1 MGIGTQFLAI
11 PASAYDLI
19 YFNSPWRNPATLSHV
34 NKVPE
39 LGLAYGNW
47 LAGIETVGFKW
58 RGQVSSGSGGLDIR
72 YVGLSDIEL
81 RPGKPTAEPLGY
93 YSAYGISARGIT
105 SWARGPFQFGIGINL
120 VGVQIY
126 QESTSGIAFDL
137 GWGWSISENIKFT
150 LSALNLGR
158 MNKLKTV
165 APQLPQR
172 VISSVSLDQ
181 SNFSVFFAVESNSL
195 AKDPIFYSGGNG
207 RYNNLIFGGTA
218 MITKEVKYLSG
229 GMGVQ
234 FGIYAVTYGF
244 QWGDQH
250 LGMPQMIDI
259 SIRLP

>member
-1 MGIGTQFLAI
+1 
-11 PASAYDLI
+11 
-19 YFNSPWRNPATLSHV
+19 
-34 NKVPE
+34 
-39 LGLAYGNW
+39 
-47 LAGIETVGFKW
+47 
-58 RGQVSSGSGGLDIR
+58 
-72 YVGLSDIEL
+72 
-81 RPGKPTAEPLGY
+81 
-93 YSAYGISARGIT
+93 
-105 SWARGPFQFGIGINL
+105 
-120 VGVQIY
+120 
-126 QESTSGIAFDL
+126 
-137 GWGWSISENIKFT
+137 
-150 LSALNLGR
+150 

-207 RYNNLIFGGTA
+207 RYKNLIFGGTA